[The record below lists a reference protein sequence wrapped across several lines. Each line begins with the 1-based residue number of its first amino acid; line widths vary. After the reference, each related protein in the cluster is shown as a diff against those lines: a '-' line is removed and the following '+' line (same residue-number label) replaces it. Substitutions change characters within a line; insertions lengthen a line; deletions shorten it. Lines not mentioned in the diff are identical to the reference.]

1 MSKSWAD
8 FLPLLAPHLPGCPD
22 PSMKLYLAS
31 TAADFFART
40 YLWREQIS
48 GITVAAGVVDYDLD
62 PDTGYVED
70 IISVVYG
77 DHTLT
82 RTDLRL
88 VGTEKLTETGEP
100 REFWVQADNSIR
112 IFPIP
117 EVGTTLKVYAVLKP
131 SRSGT
136 GVENWIYETW
146 ADSIVSGTIAQL
158 AMIPGKEWSDI
169 ALAGMH
175 KGLYEKAITNARIR
189 DFRGVRRMVQ
199 QRPAA

>member
-1 MSKSWAD
+1 MAKLWTS
-8 FLPLLAPHLPGCPD
+8 FHPLITPHLSGCPVA
-22 PSMKLYLAS
+22 SINLYLAS

-40 YLWREQIS
+40 YLWREQIN
-48 GITVAAGVVDYDLD
+48 GITVAAGKVDYDLD
-62 PDTGYVED
+62 PDTGLVED

-77 DHTLT
+77 EHTLT

-88 VGTEKLTETGEP
+88 IGAEKLSETGEP

-112 IFPIP
+112 IFPTP

-131 SRSGT
+131 NRAGT
-136 GVENWIYETW
+136 GVEDWIYETW
-146 ADSIVSGTIAQL
+146 ADAIVSGAIAQL
-158 AMIPGKEWSDI
+158 AMIPGKEWSDV
-169 ALAGMH
+169 AMAGMH

-189 DFRGVRRMVQ
+189 DFRGVHRMVR

>member
-1 MSKSWAD
+1 MAKLWAD

-22 PSMKLYLAS
+22 PSLKLYLAS
-31 TAADFFART
+31 TGSDFFART

-48 GITVAAGVVDYDLD
+48 GITVVAGTVDYDLD
-62 PDTGYVED
+62 PDTGLVENV
-70 IISVVYG
+70 ISVVYG
-77 DHTLT
+77 EATLT

-88 VGTEKLTETGEP
+88 IGAEKLSEVGEP

-117 EVGTTLKVYAVLKP
+117 EERTTLKVYAVLKP
-131 SRSGT
+131 NRNGT
-136 GVENWIYETW
+136 GVEDWIYETF
-146 ADSIVSGTIAQL
+146 ADTIVSGAIAQL
-158 AMIPGKEWSDI
+158 AMIPGKEWSDV

-175 KGLYEKAITNARIR
+175 KGLYERAITNARIR
-189 DFRGVRRMVQ
+189 DFRGVHMMVR

>member
-1 MSKSWAD
+1 MAKSWD
-8 FLPLLAPHLPGCPD
+8 TFLPLITPHLSGCQIATI
-22 PSMKLYLAS
+22 KLYLAS

-40 YLWREQIS
+40 YLWREQIN
-48 GITVAAGVVDYDLD
+48 GITVTTGNVDYELD
-62 PDTGYVED
+62 PDTGLVED

-77 DHTLT
+77 ETTLT

-88 VGTEKLTETGEP
+88 VGTEKLSETGEP

-117 EVGTTLKVYAVLKP
+117 EEGTTLKVYAVLKP
-131 SRSGT
+131 SRAGS
-136 GVENWIYETW
+136 GVEDWIYETW
-146 ADSIVSGTIAQL
+146 ADTIVSGTIAQL
-158 AMIPGKEWSDI
+158 AMIPGKEWTDV

-175 KGLYEKAITNARIR
+175 KGLFERAITNARIR
-189 DFRGVRRMVQ
+189 DFRGVHRMVR

>member
-1 MSKSWAD
+1 MAKIWDD
-8 FLPLLAPHLPGCPD
+8 FLPLMSPHLPGCPNA
-22 PSMKLYLAS
+22 SMRLYLAS
-31 TAADFFART
+31 TSADFFART

-48 GITVAAGVVDYDLD
+48 GITVVNGAVDYDLD
-62 PDTGYVED
+62 PDTGLVED

-77 DHTLT
+77 EHTLT

-88 VGTEKLTETGEP
+88 IGAEKLTEVGEP
-100 REFWVQADNSIR
+100 REYWVQADNSIR

-117 EVGTTLKVYAVLKP
+117 EARAALKVYAVLKP
-131 SRSGT
+131 NRAGT
-136 GVENWIYETW
+136 GVEDWIYETF
-146 ADSIVSGTIAQL
+146 ADTIVSGAIAQL

-175 KGLYEKAITNARIR
+175 KGLYERAITTARIR
-189 DFRGVRRMVQ
+189 DFRGVPRMVR

>member
-1 MSKSWAD
+1 MAKSWD
-8 FLPLLAPHLPGCPD
+8 TFLPLITPHLSGCQVATI
-22 PSMKLYLAS
+22 KLYLAS

-40 YLWREQIS
+40 YLWREQIN
-48 GITVAAGVVDYDLD
+48 GITVSTGVVDYELD
-62 PDTGYVED
+62 PDAGLVED

-77 DHTLT
+77 EATLT

-88 VGTEKLTETGEP
+88 IGAEKLSETGEP

-117 EVGTTLKVYAVLKP
+117 QTGTTLKVYAVLKP

-136 GVENWIYETW
+136 GVEDWIYETW
-146 ADSIVSGTIAQL
+146 ADTIVSGTIAQL
-158 AMIPGKEWSDI
+158 AMIPGKEWTDV
-169 ALAGMH
+169 AMAGMH
-175 KGLYEKAITNARIR
+175 KGLFEKAITNARIR
-189 DFRGVRRMVQ
+189 DFRGVHRMVR

>member
-1 MSKSWAD
+1 MAKLWAD

-22 PSMKLYLAS
+22 PSLKLYLAS
-31 TAADFFART
+31 TASDFFART

-48 GITVAAGVVDYDLD
+48 GITVVSGTVEYDLD
-62 PDTGYVED
+62 PDTGLVED

-77 DHTLT
+77 EHTLT

-88 VGTEKLTETGEP
+88 IGAEKLSETGEP
-100 REFWVQADNSIR
+100 REFWVYADNSIR

-117 EVGTTLKVYAVLKP
+117 EERTSLKVYAVLKP

-136 GVENWIYETW
+136 GVEDWIYETF
-146 ADSIVSGTIAQL
+146 ADTIVSGTIAQL
-158 AMIPGKEWSDI
+158 AMIPGKEWSDV

-175 KGLYEKAITNARIR
+175 KGLYERAITNARIR
-189 DFRGVRRMVQ
+189 DFRGVDQMVR

>member
-1 MSKSWAD
+1 MAKSWDA
-8 FLPLLAPHLPGCPD
+8 FLPLITPHLSGCQVATI
-22 PSMKLYLAS
+22 KLYLAS

-40 YLWREQIS
+40 YLWRDQIT
-48 GITVAAGVVDYDLD
+48 GITVTAGKVDYDLD
-62 PDTGYVED
+62 PDTGLVED

-77 DHTLT
+77 ETTLT

-88 VGTEKLTETGEP
+88 IGAEKLSETGEP

-136 GVENWIYETW
+136 GVEDWIYETW
-146 ADSIVSGTIAQL
+146 ADTIVSGTIAQL
-158 AMIPGKEWSDI
+158 AMIPGKEWTDV

-175 KGLYEKAITNARIR
+175 KGLFERAITNARIR
-189 DFRGVRRMVQ
+189 DFRGVHRMVR

>member
-1 MSKSWAD
+1 MAKSWD
-8 FLPLLAPHLPGCPD
+8 TFLPLITPHLSGCQVATVK
-22 PSMKLYLAS
+22 MYLAS

-40 YLWREQIS
+40 YLWREQIN
-48 GITVAAGVVDYDLD
+48 GITVTAGNVDYELD
-62 PDTGYVED
+62 PDTGLVED

-77 DHTLT
+77 ETTLT

-88 VGTEKLTETGEP
+88 VGTEKLSETGEP

-117 EVGTTLKVYAVLKP
+117 EEGTTLKIYAVLKP
-131 SRSGT
+131 SRAGS
-136 GVENWIYETW
+136 GVEDWIYETF
-146 ADSIVSGTIAQL
+146 ADTIVSGTIAQL
-158 AMIPGKEWSDI
+158 AMIPGKEWTDV

-175 KGLYEKAITNARIR
+175 KGLFERAITNARIR
-189 DFRGVRRMVQ
+189 DFRGVHRMVR

>member
-1 MSKSWAD
+1 MAKLWAD

-22 PSMKLYLAS
+22 PSLKLYLAS
-31 TAADFFART
+31 TASDFFART

-48 GITVAAGVVDYDLD
+48 GITVVSGTVEYDLD
-62 PDTGYVED
+62 PDTGLVED

-77 DHTLT
+77 EHTLT

-88 VGTEKLTETGEP
+88 IGAEKLSETGEP
-100 REFWVQADNSIR
+100 REFWVYADNSIR

-117 EVGTTLKVYAVLKP
+117 EERTFLKVYAVLKP

-136 GVENWIYETW
+136 GVEDWIYETF
-146 ADSIVSGTIAQL
+146 ADTIVSGTIAQL
-158 AMIPGKEWSDI
+158 AMIPGKEWSDV

-175 KGLYEKAITNARIR
+175 KGLYERAITNARIR
-189 DFRGVRRMVQ
+189 DFRGVDQMVR

>member
-1 MSKSWAD
+1 MAKLWAD

-22 PSMKLYLAS
+22 PSLKLYLAS
-31 TAADFFART
+31 TASDFFART

-48 GITVAAGVVDYDLD
+48 GITVVTGIVEYDLD
-62 PDTGYVED
+62 PDTGLVED

-77 DHTLT
+77 EHTLT

-88 VGTEKLTETGEP
+88 IGAEKLSETGEP
-100 REFWVQADNSIR
+100 REFWVYADNSIR

-117 EVGTTLKVYAVLKP
+117 EERTSLKVYAVLKP

-136 GVENWIYETW
+136 GVEDWIYETF
-146 ADSIVSGTIAQL
+146 ADTIVSGTIAQL

-175 KGLYEKAITNARIR
+175 KGLYERAITNARIR
-189 DFRGVRRMVQ
+189 DFRGVDQMVR

>member
-1 MSKSWAD
+1 MAKSWD
-8 FLPLLAPHLPGCPD
+8 TFLPLLAPHLPGCPD
-22 PSMKLYLAS
+22 PSLKLYLAS

-40 YLWREQIS
+40 YLWREQIN
-48 GITVAAGVVDYDLD
+48 GITVAAGTVDYDLD

-77 DHTLT
+77 EQTLT

-88 VGTEKLTETGEP
+88 IPTETLSETGEP

-117 EVGTTLKVYAVLKP
+117 EAGTTLKVYAVLKP
-131 SRSGT
+131 SRTGT
-136 GVENWIYETW
+136 GVEDWIYETFV
-146 ADSIVSGTIAQL
+146 DTIVSGTIAQL

-169 ALAGMH
+169 AMAGMH
-175 KGLYEKAITNARIR
+175 KALFEKAITNARIR
-189 DFRGVRRMVQ
+189 DFRGVHRMVR